1 LNTAD
6 LILHPIRLRI
16 LQTFIGDRR
25 LSARQVCALLPDVS
39 QATLYRHFQK
49 LTQAKIL
56 VVIEERP
63 IRGTVE
69 KFYILQEQRAEIA
82 PAELATLSRDDHQ
95 RYFATFMAIL
105 LSDFEHYLQQDDIDL
120 ERDGVGYRQIAL
132 YLSKTE
138 LTQLTKSIN
147 QALKPFLEQ
156 KPSKRRKRMLL
167 SSIFIPG
174 E

>member
-1 LNTAD
+1 LSKAD
-6 LILHPIRLRI
+6 LVLHPIRLRI
-16 LQTFIGDRR
+16 LQAFIGDRR
-25 LSARQVCALLPDVS
+25 LSARQLCELLPDIP
-39 QATLYRHFQK
+39 QATLYRHFHK
-49 LTQAKIL
+49 LTKAELL
-56 VVIEERP
+56 VVVEERP

-69 KFYILQEQRAEIA
+69 KFYILQEQHAEIA
-82 PAELATLSRDDHQ
+82 TAELATLSRDDHQ
-95 RYFATFMAIL
+95 RYFTTFVATL
-105 LSDFEHYLQQDDIDL
+105 LTDFEHYLQQDEIDL

-138 LTQLTKSIN
+138 LTQLTESLN

-167 SSIFIPG
+167 SSILMPG

>member
-1 LNTAD
+1 
-6 LILHPIRLRI
+6 
-16 LQTFIGDRR
+16 
-25 LSARQVCALLPDVS
+25 LPDVP

-49 LTQAKIL
+49 LTQAEIL
-56 VVIEERP
+56 VVVEERP

-69 KFYILQEQRAEIA
+69 KFYLLQEQHAEI
-82 PAELATLSRDDHQ
+82 PSAELATLSRDDHQ
-95 RYFATFMAIL
+95 RYFTTFIATL
-105 LSDFEHYLQQDDIDL
+105 LTDFEHYLQQGDIDL

-138 LTQLTKSIN
+138 LTQLTQAVN
-147 QALKPFLEQ
+147 QALKPFLAQ

-167 SSIFIPG
+167 SSILMPG

>member
-1 LNTAD
+1 LSKAD
-6 LILHPIRLRI
+6 LVLHPIRLRI
-16 LQTFIGDRR
+16 LQAFIGDRR
-25 LSARQVCALLPDVS
+25 LSARQLCALLPDVP

-49 LTQAKIL
+49 LTQAEIL
-56 VVIEERP
+56 VVVEERP

-69 KFYILQEQRAEIA
+69 KFYLLQEQHAEI
-82 PAELATLSRDDHQ
+82 PSAELATLSRDDHQ
-95 RYFATFMAIL
+95 RYFTTFIATL
-105 LSDFEHYLQQDDIDL
+105 LTDFEHYLQQGDIDL

-138 LTQLTKSIN
+138 LTQLTQAVN
-147 QALKPFLEQ
+147 QALKPFLAQ

-167 SSIFIPG
+167 SSILMPG

>member
-1 LNTAD
+1 MSKAD
-6 LILHPIRLRI
+6 LVLHPIRLRI
-16 LQTFIGDRR
+16 LQAFIGDRR
-25 LSARQVCALLPDVS
+25 LSARQLCALLPDVP

-49 LTQAKIL
+49 LTQAEIL
-56 VVIEERP
+56 VVVEERP

-69 KFYILQEQRAEIA
+69 KFYLLQEQHAEIP

-95 RYFATFMAIL
+95 RYFTTFIATL
-105 LSDFEHYLQQDDIDL
+105 LTDFEHYLQQDDIDL

-138 LTQLTKSIN
+138 FTQLTQSIN

-167 SSIFIPG
+167 SSILMPG